1 MKIATYNINGIRGRL
16 SNLLAWLEE
25 AKPDVVCLQELKCPD
40 GQFPVRT
47 LNEAGYGAVWMGQA
61 SYNGVAILARDA
73 EPIPVSWA
81 LPDDPDPSQ
90 SRYIEAAV
98 RGVLVANLYLPNGN
112 PLGSAK
118 FAYKLAWFETLMARS
133 AELFGQPAPVV
144 IAGDYNVIPTDFDCK
159 SPRKWKDNALF
170 SKEAKAAYARMLEQG
185 WSDALRALH
194 PEERFYTFWKYWPG
208 AFEADDGMRIDH
220 LLLNPQAAEALVAAE
235 VDREV
240 RGREGA
246 SDHAPV
252 WIELDL

>member
-1 MKIATYNINGIRGRL
+1 LKIATYNINGVRGRL
-16 SNLLAWLEE
+16 ANLVEWLEE
-25 AKPDVVCLQELKCPD
+25 AEPDVVCLQELKCPD

-47 LNEAGYGAVWMGQA
+47 LNEAGYGAIWHGQS
-61 SYNGVAILARDA
+61 SYNGVAILARDY
-73 EPIPVSWA
+73 EPIEIRRG
-81 LPDDPDPSQ
+81 LPDDPDERQ

-98 RGVLVANLYLPNGN
+98 KGVLIANLYLPNGN
-112 PLGSAK
+112 PLGSPK

-159 SPRKWKDNALF
+159 TPRQWRDNALF

-185 WSDALRALH
+185 WTDALRALH
-194 PEERFYTFWKYWPG
+194 PDEAAYTFWKYWPG
-208 AFEADDGMRIDH
+208 AFERDDGMRIDH
-220 LLLNPQAAEALVAAE
+220 LLLNPQAAEALTAAE

-240 RGREGA
+240 RGREHS

-252 WIELDL
+252 WIELEL